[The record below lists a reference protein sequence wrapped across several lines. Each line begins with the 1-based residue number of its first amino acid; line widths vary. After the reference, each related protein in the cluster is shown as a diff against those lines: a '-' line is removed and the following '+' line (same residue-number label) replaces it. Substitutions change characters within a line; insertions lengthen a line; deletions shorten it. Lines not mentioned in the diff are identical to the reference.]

1 MASTIMRR
9 LFLTTISLTL
19 ITFAATAVPISG
31 YYVDEMG
38 AVYKSDDG
46 RTLTLVARTT
56 NSLRQAVY
64 YSPSGRIWVRTAED
78 WTIAN
83 PNDCAQVAQL
93 PVIGFS
99 SSRDQ
104 VNSTCIE
111 SAQMSKQLLQTND
124 YEMIRFLDVLGRP
137 VKEVVVAGW
146 STHQIAAYIADIS
159 TDLQT
164 TLLVVG
170 VCANGRPTL
179 IHKLAN

>member
-1 MASTIMRR
+1 
-9 LFLTTISLTL
+9 
-19 ITFAATAVPISG
+19 
-31 YYVDEMG
+31 
-38 AVYKSDDG
+38 
-46 RTLTLVARTT
+46 
-56 NSLRQAVY
+56 
-64 YSPSGRIWVRTAED
+64 
-78 WTIAN
+78 
-83 PNDCAQVAQL
+83 
-93 PVIGFS
+93 
-99 SSRDQ
+99 
-104 VNSTCIE
+104 
-111 SAQMSKQLLQTND
+111 MSKQLLQTND